1 MGTGFN
7 VIEKYEEMIKK
18 IQECPDM
25 DDIMDLLYEFRNY
38 LHKNVRG
45 GERMTKDKGYV
56 LNEEENLYE
65 CAGCGITITDL
76 RVKTAL
82 SNDGHFELSCRHC
95 GGEIGENFLNAPT
108 RHNLREMEL

>member
-38 LHKNVRG
+38 LHKNV
-45 GERMTKDKGYV
+45 
-56 LNEEENLYE
+56 
-65 CAGCGITITDL
+65 
-76 RVKTAL
+76 
-82 SNDGHFELSCRHC
+82 
-95 GGEIGENFLNAPT
+95 
-108 RHNLREMEL
+108 